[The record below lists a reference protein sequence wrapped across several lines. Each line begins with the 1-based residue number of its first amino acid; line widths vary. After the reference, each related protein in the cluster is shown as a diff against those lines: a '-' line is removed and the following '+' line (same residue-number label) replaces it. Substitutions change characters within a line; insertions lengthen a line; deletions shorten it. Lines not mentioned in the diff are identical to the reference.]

1 MFVSNISEDVGRN
14 NELKNNG
21 KTPYEFRDYQKNS
34 INNYLAEQRFFH
46 LLYIQNMQK
55 LVYYV

>member
-1 MFVSNISEDVGRN
+1 MLVSNISEDVGRN

-34 INNYLAEQRFFH
+34 MTI
-46 LLYIQNMQK
+46 
-55 LVYYV
+55 